1 MKLMIMSALVIA
13 SVMAVSARYL
23 APDDPNGTVVNHGVR

>member
-1 MKLMIMSALVIA
+1 MKFIIMSALVMA

-23 APDDPNGTVVNHGVR
+23 APAPPNGAAIHDGVR